1 MCLVLVSADVTLTIF
16 YKEKIG
22 VVLLCRDQ
30 GVVEDAHG
38 QDWARV
44 MDRYT

>member
-1 MCLVLVSADVTLTIF
+1 MVLTSAELTLSIF
-16 YKEKIG
+16 FKEKIR